1 MWDIQLPINSNSEI
15 LSGALR
21 ELSLRYVHSS
31 GPGGQNVNKVAT
43 AVQLRFDTTHSVAL
57 PPDIRARLLHYGGKR
72 VSQGG
77 ILILDAKRFRSQE
90 KNRSDALERFSRLI
104 QKASEAPKRRLPTSP
119 SAASNV
125 KRLTS
130 KKRRGTIKRQRR
142 IQTYKLEPPPSSN

>member
-1 MWDIQLPINSNSEI
+1 MWDIQLAINSNSEI

-21 ELSLRYVHSS
+21 EISLRYVQSS

-43 AVQLRFDTTHSVAL
+43 AVQLRFDITHSVTL

-104 QKASEAPKRRLPTSP
+104 QKAGEPPKRPLPTGP
-119 SAASNV
+119 RAASKA

-130 KKRRGTIKRQRR
+130 KKGRA
-142 IQTYKLEPPPSSN
+142 PSKH